1 MPDFYSDSGHGKGDS
16 EHIWK
21 VESACSMK
29 QRLFEGLFQRQR
41 DSEVRNL
48 DNHGGYSRNSWVEI
62 REKNIAN
69 NGDLIKIIFKEETV
83 MANDVTKTELKN
95 EVAETKGRKKPTL
108 KEVLIGIG
116 GFIAGVLATV
126 VLVLGGS
133 NDDAQE
139 EYVETE
145 FSDEE

>member
-1 MPDFYSDSGHGKGDS
+1 
-16 EHIWK
+16 
-21 VESACSMK
+21 
-29 QRLFEGLFQRQR
+29 
-41 DSEVRNL
+41 
-48 DNHGGYSRNSWVEI
+48 
-62 REKNIAN
+62 
-69 NGDLIKIIFKEETV
+69 

-108 KEVLIGIG
+108 KEVLIGVG
-116 GFIAGVLATV
+116 GFFVGVLATV
-126 VLVLGGS
+126 ACVVLGGS